1 MRNGFSNVNLYAGS
15 TIDANLSIQ
24 NFYDVVKN
32 FPRAVQV
39 AFLSPFPSHWIEK
52 GKETGFIG
60 RIISGIET
68 AAWYVIIIGFVFL
81 VLKNRLILEP
91 LVPLL
96 MLSIIIIILLG
107 YIVPNVGTIYRM
119 RQGFMIPFFIFG
131 MYGVQMIRHSLLTK
145 FGVR

>member
-1 MRNGFSNVNLYAGS
+1 MRNGFSNVNLHAGS
-15 TIDANLSIQ
+15 KIDANLSIQ
-24 NFYDVVKN
+24 NFYDGVKN
-32 FPRAVQV
+32 FPRAVQIG
-39 AFLSPFPSHWIEK
+39 FLSPFPSHWIEK

>member
-1 MRNGFSNVNLYAGS
+1 
-15 TIDANLSIQ
+15 
-24 NFYDVVKN
+24 
-32 FPRAVQV
+32 
-39 AFLSPFPSHWIEK
+39 
-52 GKETGFIG
+52 
-60 RIISGIET
+60 
-68 AAWYVIIIGFVFL
+68 
-81 VLKNRLILEP
+81 
-91 LVPLL
+91 LL